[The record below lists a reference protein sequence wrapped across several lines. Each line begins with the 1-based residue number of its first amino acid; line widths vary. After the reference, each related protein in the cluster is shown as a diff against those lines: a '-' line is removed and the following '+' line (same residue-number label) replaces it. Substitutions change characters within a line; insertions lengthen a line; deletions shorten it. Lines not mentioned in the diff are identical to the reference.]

1 MSYILESDDETRR
14 LLVQERTGNAR
25 EALLLSGLRQGERV
39 LDAGCGPGGITEVI
53 AQLVGPTGQVT
64 GIDMSE
70 ERLEQARRLNQ
81 RHAHVRFLPAD
92 VRRTGLPDQAFDYT
106 WSQFVLQHVP
116 ERWQALDEL
125 IRVTRPGGRVVISEF
140 DGFGLG
146 NWPFPDDLR
155 EWCLRLTDAL
165 MRVAHMDI
173 HVGRKVFHEMRRRGL
188 TQVRVHVLP
197 QFVIAGAADAFHQK
211 DWETRFSSME
221 PAVAPLLG
229 GLEDYRRMSQR
240 YLQLLADPDAL
251 KYSILLVTEGTR
263 P

>member
-1 MSYILESDDETRR
+1 VSYILESSDETRR

-25 EALLLSGLRQGERV
+25 EALLLTGLRQGERV

-53 AQLVGPTGQVT
+53 AQLVGPSGQVT
-64 GIDMSE
+64 GIDLSE
-70 ERLEQARRLNQ
+70 ERLAQARQLNQ
-81 RHAHVRFLPAD
+81 HHAHLRFLPGD
-92 VRRTGLPDQAFDYT
+92 VRRTGLPDQTFDYT

-116 ERWQALDEL
+116 ERWEALGEL
-125 IRVTRPGGRVVISEF
+125 IRVTRPGGKVVISEF

-146 NWPFPDDLR
+146 NWPFPEDLR
-155 EWCLRLTDAL
+155 EWCLRFTDAL
-165 MRVAHMDI
+165 MRVAQIDV
-173 HVGRKVFHEMRRRGL
+173 HVGRKVFHEMRRQGL
-188 TQVRVHVLP
+188 SQVRVHVLP
-197 QFVIAGAADAFHQK
+197 QFVIAGAADASHQK

-240 YLQLLADPDAL
+240 YLELLADPDAL